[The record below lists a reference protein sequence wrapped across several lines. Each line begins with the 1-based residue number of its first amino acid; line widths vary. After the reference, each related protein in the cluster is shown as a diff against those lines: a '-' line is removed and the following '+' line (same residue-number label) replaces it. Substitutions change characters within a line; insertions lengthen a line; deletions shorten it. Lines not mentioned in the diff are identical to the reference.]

1 MQSRAAIRYA
11 KAMYDIANEESS
23 VNEVY
28 KDMTF
33 INELNSSSPDFKN
46 LLSNS
51 QINYQD
57 KKKAILSILENNN
70 TITEKLID
78 LLIHNKRVPIIGD
91 IAISFIQLYNKHNDI
106 KEATVI
112 TASPINEDLES
123 IILSKI
129 NISDS
134 KSISLTITWMPSHL
148 CDDPTKTKTP
158 NITPTNIQGNKF
170 ADDYAEEAADRCQL
184 PIDIAHKITYHWEL
198 IQRIQK
204 RLVAITQTLPPCRGD
219 N

>member
-11 KAMYDIANEESS
+11 KAMYDIASEENFINEA
-23 VNEVY
+23 Y
-28 KDMTF
+28 KDMSL
-33 INELNSSSPDFKN
+33 IKQLYADSLDFRS

-57 KKKAILSILENNN
+57 KKKAILSLLENNN

-112 TASPINEDLES
+112 TASPINDDLKS

-134 KSISLTITWMPSHL
+134 KSISLT
-148 CDDPTKTKTP
+148 
-158 NITPTNIQGNKF
+158 NIIDSSIIGGFIIRFDGKEYNASVKQNLNNLKKELTN
-170 ADDYAEEAADRCQL
+170 
-184 PIDIAHKITYHWEL
+184 
-198 IQRIQK
+198 
-204 RLVAITQTLPPCRGD
+204 
-219 N
+219 